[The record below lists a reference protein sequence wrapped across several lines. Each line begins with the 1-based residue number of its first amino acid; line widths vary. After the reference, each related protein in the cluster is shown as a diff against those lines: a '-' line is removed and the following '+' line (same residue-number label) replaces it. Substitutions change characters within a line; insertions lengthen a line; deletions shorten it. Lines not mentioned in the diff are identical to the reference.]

1 MQPEDNFYSS
11 SDGPFCLWTASVDG
25 CMEIQL
31 DGIKGIRKQS
41 DRGLLCIWKYIW
53 CRKERHAVYSVS
65 LDSSSLQPTLPPLS
79 SKPANCVWGSK
90 RVSVPWTAPALGL
103 PLTVPLPFFPSNTEE
118 LFIQHLV
125 PQTFQ
130 HYPQCLCEWMQVCV
144 ADMVCT
150 LSLLLVELHT
160 APYITT
166 AAQDSCDG
174 LEVRTCV
181 CVLNCTHYNYDLFFF
196 SLCQPF

>member
-1 MQPEDNFYSS
+1 MNSQRWWLHGN
-11 SDGPFCLWTASVDG
+11 SVG
-25 CMEIQL
+25 WYQRYKETVWRRLTLYMEIYLVQ
-31 DGIKGIRKQS
+31 KGKACCLFRT
-41 DRGLLCIWKYIW
+41 
-53 CRKERHAVYSVS
+53 

-181 CVLNCTHYNYDLFFF
+181 CVLNCTHYNYDLVFF